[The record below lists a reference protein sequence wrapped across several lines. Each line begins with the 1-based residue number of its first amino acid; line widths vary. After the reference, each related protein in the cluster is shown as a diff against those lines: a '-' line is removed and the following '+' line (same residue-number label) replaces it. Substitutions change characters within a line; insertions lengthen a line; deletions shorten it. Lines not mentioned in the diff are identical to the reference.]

1 MSYDNYLTQ
10 LMSKIFRNEKANLH
24 VLIHNHC
31 EWIIIFRFF
40 EMLNTKHSFSK
51 SLVKH
56 SNKIHIVICN
66 MSNGFI
72 GGCTLLCLSFN
83 VGTWFSFYGFG
94 KNRPRTSASS
104 ASCREMPVV
113 AISRISAILVRI
125 FSIRLPAT
133 SAPTLNK

>member
-1 MSYDNYLTQ
+1 MFYDILLSWCQKCFVTKKQTY
-10 LMSKIFRNEKANLH
+10 I
-24 VLIHNHC
+24 LIHNHDHC
-31 EWIIIFRFF
+31 EWIIIIIHIQFLWNVEYKTQF
-40 EMLNTKHSFSK
+40 LKKFSK
-51 SLVKH
+51 Q
-56 SNKIHIVICN
+56 NTYCN

-83 VGTWFSFYGFG
+83 VGTWYSFYGFG
-94 KNRPRTSASS
+94 KNRRRTSASS

>member
-1 MSYDNYLTQ
+1 
-10 LMSKIFRNEKANLH
+10 MSKMFRNEKANLH
-24 VLIHNHC
+24 VLIK
-31 EWIIIFRFF
+31 IIVSESSYSVSLKCWDHILFLWNVQYKKTF
-40 EMLNTKHSFSK
+40 FSK

>member
-1 MSYDNYLTQ
+1 MFYDILLSWCQKCFVTKKQTY
-10 LMSKIFRNEKANLH
+10 I
-24 VLIHNHC
+24 LIHNHC
-31 EWIIIFRFF
+31 EWIIIFSFF
-40 EMLNTKHSFSK
+40 EMLSTYKTQFLKKFSK
-51 SLVKH
+51 TLQQ
-56 SNKIHIVICN
+56 NTYCN

-83 VGTWFSFYGFG
+83 VGTWYSFYGFG
-94 KNRPRTSASS
+94 KNRRRTSASS

>member
-1 MSYDNYLTQ
+1 L
-10 LMSKIFRNEKANLH
+10 
-24 VLIHNHC
+24 
-31 EWIIIFRFF
+31 
-40 EMLNTKHSFSK
+40 
-51 SLVKH
+51 
-56 SNKIHIVICN
+56 
-66 MSNGFI
+66 SNGFI

-83 VGTWFSFYGFG
+83 VGTWYSFYGFG
-94 KNRPRTSASS
+94 KNRRTSASS